1 MSDRRDFIMKNKEK
15 IKLILITVAV
25 TLGIELLAGVII
37 FGSGTAQIT
46 TGGIASD
53 QEVKYNEEG
62 ITTAHTSDES
72 ETTTASTTSTTETT
86 STTST
91 TKGGNG
97 NNGNNGQKTTAKT
110 TAKATTAQT
119 TTAKPTTTTTKNLDN
134 DGEWV
139 DGWF

>member
-1 MSDRRDFIMKNKEK
+1 MKNKEK

-37 FGSGTAQIT
+37 FGTGTAQIT
-46 TGGIASD
+46 TGGVASG
-53 QEVKYNEEG
+53 QQVKYGEET
-62 ITTAHTSDES
+62 ITTPQNTEKT

-91 TKGGNG
+91 TKGRNG
-97 NNGNNGQKTTAKT
+97 NNGNNGQKTTAK
-110 TAKATTAQT
+110 ATTAAP
-119 TTAKPTTTTTKNLDN
+119 TTAAPTTTPTTKNNVDN